1 MRSRSG
7 CGKMASLRNR
17 YRKRSAA
24 LLAAGMIVSLAA
36 CGTVEQESSS
46 TQEQPSETAV
56 ESAQID
62 TAESGSSNEM
72 DTEQT
77 EIELSFGDTVM
88 IAVLDGSETSR
99 AFINMLPLTLTMN
112 RYADREY
119 YAALGELP
127 ENGAVIDDFENGDV
141 TYYTDGK
148 SLAIFFRNA
157 DTSSQGGLIR
167 MGRITS
173 DLSLFDTV
181 GESVEVTISLSEGEA
196 DMTDLD
202 FSVFNNVEITGINTS
217 ELSTDE
223 QAVLYQQARYC
234 QAMTEADTETMRE
247 ITSPDMIFTHMSGR
261 QQTREEYFAD
271 IADGNLQYFT
281 IGIENPVVNIKG
293 SYASV
298 SYTSVLN
305 ANAYGARGTYRM
317 AGTHWYEKQGK
328 NWIACNAPE
337 Q

>member
-1 MRSRSG
+1 
-7 CGKMASLRNR
+7 
-17 YRKRSAA
+17 
-24 LLAAGMIVSLAA
+24 MIVSLAA
-36 CGTVEQESSS
+36 CGTVEQTSSS
-46 TQEQPSETAV
+46 TQEQSSETAV

-62 TAESGSSNEM
+62 TTESSSSNEA

-77 EIELSFGDTVM
+77 EIELSFGNTVM
-88 IAVLDGSETSR
+88 TAALDDSETSR
-99 AFINMLPLTLTMN
+99 AFIKMLPLTLTMN

-127 ENGAVIDDFENGDV
+127 ENGAAIDDFENGDV

-148 SLAIFFRNA
+148 SLAIFFGNA
-157 DTSSQGGLIR
+157 DTSSQSGLIR

-181 GESVEVTISLSEGEA
+181 GESVEVTISLSRSEA
-196 DMTDLD
+196 DMTDFD

-217 ELSTDE
+217 ELSADE

-234 QAMTEADTETMRE
+234 QAMTEADTETMTE

-271 IADGNLQYFT
+271 IENGDLQYFT
-281 IGIENPVVNIKG
+281 IGVENPVVNING

-305 ANAYGARGTYRM
+305 ANAYGARGTYRID
-317 AGTHWYEKQGK
+317 GTHWYEKQNE
-328 NWIACNAPE
+328 NWIACNTPE

>member
-1 MRSRSG
+1 MN
-7 CGKMASLRNR
+7 NR
-17 YRKRSAA
+17 YRKLSIV
-24 LLAAGMIVSLAA
+24 LLAVGMIASSLAA

-46 TQEQPSETAV
+46 TQEQPSETAI

-62 TAESGSSNEM
+62 TAESSSNNEA
-72 DTEQT
+72 DTEQP

-88 IAVLDGSETSR
+88 TAVLDDSETSR
-99 AFINMLPLTLTMN
+99 AFIKMLPLTLTMN

-148 SLAIFFRNA
+148 SLAIFFGNA
-157 DTSSQGGLIR
+157 DTSSQDGLIR

-181 GESVEVTISLSEGEA
+181 GESVEVTISLAESEP
-196 DMTDLD
+196 DMTDFD

-217 ELSTDE
+217 ELSADE

-281 IGIENPVVNIKG
+281 IGIENPVANING

-305 ANAYGARGTYRM
+305 ANAYGAIGTYRID
-317 AGTHWYEKQGK
+317 GTHWYEKHGE